1 MSDRPRIREQPEDF
15 VVEEIPLYA
24 PCGEGDHTYLWI
36 EKRMRTSEEIARELA
51 RRAGVPPRDVGYA
64 GRKDRNAVTRQWF
77 SVPGL
82 VPHRARWIELS
93 GARVLD
99 AKRHRNKLRTGHL
112 KANRFELLVR
122 GVSAERLATAQ
133 ARAREIETRGMP
145 NRFGAQRF
153 GRDGDNA
160 ERGRALLCGDGSAG
174 GGDRRA
180 RRFLLSAL
188 QSAVFNEVLAE
199 RADRID
205 VVELGD
211 AAMLHTSGGLFVVE
225 DLERE
230 VPRAR
235 AFEISPTGPI
245 FGTRMFSATG
255 AVLERER
262 AVLERWGLPDV
273 AALVPPRGI
282 RLRGARR
289 TLRAPVEGLSLR
301 SEGDERVAIAVTL
314 PAGSY
319 ASVLLEELFGDFD
332 DRPVL
337 AVS

>member
-1 MSDRPRIREQPEDF
+1 MSDLPRIREQPEDF
-15 VVEEIPLYA
+15 VVEELPLYA
-24 PCGEGDHTYLWI
+24 PCGDGDHTYLWI
-36 EKRMRTSEEIARELA
+36 EKRMRTTEEIARELA
-51 RRAGVPPRDVGYA
+51 RCLGVLPREVGYA

-82 VPHRARWIELS
+82 APHRARWLELP

-99 AKRHRNKLRTGHL
+99 AQRHRNKLRTGHL
-112 KANRFELLVR
+112 KGNRFELLVR
-122 GVSAERLATAQ
+122 GVSEERLASAK
-133 ARAREIETRGMP
+133 ARARELEARGMP
-145 NRFGAQRF
+145 NRFGVQRF

-160 ERGRALLCGDGSAG
+160 ERGRALLAGDSPRGA
-174 GGDRRA
+174 GDRRA

-188 QSAVFNEVLAE
+188 QSAVFNDVLAE
-199 RADRID
+199 RADAIG

-211 AAMLHTSGGLFVVE
+211 VAMLHTSGGMFVVE
-225 DLERE
+225 DLEQE
-230 VPRAR
+230 APRAE

-245 FGTRMFSATG
+245 FGTRMLAAAG

-262 AVLERWGLPDV
+262 AALERWGLPDV

-289 TLRAPVEGLSLR
+289 SLRVPLVGLSLR
-301 SEGDERVAIAVTL
+301 SEGDDRLSIEVTL

-319 ASVLLEELFGDFD
+319 ASVLLEELIGDFD
-332 DRPVL
+332 DRLAP